1 MSNVRTTANFADNA
15 ALNRDQEVEARIAEL
30 KAMVDRQKAE
40 LAMLNAEKKASCR
53 LKVSE
58 KGAVSI
64 YGLNGRYPT
73 TLYADQWKR
82 LVSEVVSTG
91 KLDAFI
97 DANKASLKTKPKK

>member
-1 MSNVRTTANFADNA
+1 MSNVNTTINIADNA
-15 ALNRDQEVEARIAEL
+15 ALNRDMEVEQRIAEL
-30 KAMVDRQKAE
+30 HAMVERQKAE
-40 LAMLNAEKKASCR
+40 LKALNAEKKASCR

-73 TLYADQWKR
+73 TLYRDQWQR
-82 LVSEVVSTG
+82 LVREVISTG

-97 DANKASLKTKPKK
+97 DANAALLKTKPSK